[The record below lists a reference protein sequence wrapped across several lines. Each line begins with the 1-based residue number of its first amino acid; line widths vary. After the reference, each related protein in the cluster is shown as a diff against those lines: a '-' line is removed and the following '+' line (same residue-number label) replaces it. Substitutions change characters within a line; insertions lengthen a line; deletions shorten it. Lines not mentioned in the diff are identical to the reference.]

1 MRSRGRG
8 EEGEGRGRTGKEG
21 ERERRKAYMVRLSE
35 LVDER
40 LHHAHSANTAQ
51 LKIFA
56 GISCEFLRVFM
67 L

>member
-1 MRSRGRG
+1 MK
-8 EEGEGRGRTGKEG
+8 KE
-21 ERERRKAYMVRLSE
+21 KIYMVRLSE

-56 GISCEFLRVFM
+56 GLLRILTVFM
-67 L
+67 F